1 MRGMDVEWT
10 RGRCRRL
17 VALAVLVA
25 LALAACS
32 DGVSS
37 NFEKTSGSLTSG
49 DDGSAAFDTGDAV
62 SAEEPADEPAEEPA
76 EEPAARQTS
85 EGDEAAGGGADSGAQ
100 QLQGPEPT
108 SPADLGRSII
118 FVAAVDVVVE
128 DVAFAT
134 SQAKT
139 AIAGLGGLVFGE
151 NTTIG
156 TEARTTLEFKVF
168 PEDFQEALIRLEGL
182 GELRA
187 QQITADDVTE
197 RVVDLE
203 SRITTASASVD
214 RLRGFLETATDSAR
228 VAELELQLLERETL
242 LEQLRGQ
249 LRTLQDQVDL
259 ATIFLT
265 LSEAAPPAVDA
276 VGEFAVTFHE
286 DDGDGSRCPGTD
298 NLRVDEAETFT
309 ICVEVTN
316 TGSNPM
322 VGIEVR
328 DFGLDLDPRD
338 FTFIQAPEA
347 LEPGRSVVAYAS
359 TEAPPSGSSQ
369 VNVRADAA
377 GFDGQ
382 PLRVGV
388 AFVQIDDAQVRFVE
402 DDSLP
407 GFTDVLG
414 DSWDFLTTVVAVIV
428 LIAAAIIPFLWIP
441 VVVWLVS
448 RWWRRRN
455 RVDAVPPTPPAAP
468 VVDDE
473 PEPEPETV

>member
-1 MRGMDVEWT
+1 MRGMDVEWMT
-10 RGRCRRL
+10 RGGRRL
-17 VALAVLVA
+17 VALLVA
-25 LALAACS
+25 VGMVVAACTVG
-32 DGVSS
+32 DDDDA
-37 NFEKTSGSLTSG
+37 GSPAAAS
-49 DDGSAAFDTGDAV
+49 DDGSSVFESGEGLDTSV
-62 SAEEPADEPAEEPA
+62 LTEEPADEPAAEPAEEAA
-76 EEPAARQTS
+76 EEPAADRDA
-85 EGDEAAGGGADSGAQ
+85 EGGGADTGAE
-100 QLQGPEPT
+100 QLQGPDTT

-118 FVAAVDVVVE
+118 FVASVDVVVD
-128 DVAFAT
+128 DVTLAA
-134 SQAKT
+134 SQAKI

-156 TEARTTLEFKVF
+156 SEARTTLEFKVF
-168 PEDFQEALIRLEGL
+168 PEDFQEALTRLEGL

-265 LSEAAPPAVDA
+265 LTEAAPPAVDA

-298 NLRVDEAETFT
+298 SLRVDEADTFT

-338 FTFIQAPEA
+338 FTFVDAPET
-347 LEPGRSVVAYAS
+347 LDPGASVVAYAS
-359 TEAPPSGSSQ
+359 TEAPARGSSQ
-369 VNVRADAA
+369 VSVRADAA

-388 AFVQIDDAQVRFVE
+388 AFVQIDDAFVQFVE

-414 DSWDFLTTVVAVIV
+414 DSWDFFTTVVAVVV
-428 LIAAAIIPFLWIP
+428 LIVAAMIPFVWIP
-441 VVVWLVS
+441 VVVWLLY
-448 RWWRRRN
+448 RWWTRRN
-455 RVDAVPPTPPAAP
+455 RADTRPPMPPAAS
-468 VVDDE
+468 VDDESE
-473 PEPEPETV
+473 PEPEPV

>member
-1 MRGMDVEWT
+1 MKIDLRRG
-10 RGRCRRL
+10 RRL
-17 VALAVLVA
+17 VALVVLVA
-25 LALAACS
+25 MAVAACS
-32 DGVSS
+32 VGDDDDAA
-37 NFEKTSGSLTSG
+37 TASG
-49 DDGSAAFDTGDAV
+49 DGAAVEFGSSARGSAAAADGAMEAPV
-62 SAEEPADEPAEEPA
+62 EEPADEMA
-76 EEPAARQTS
+76 
-85 EGDEAAGGGADSGAQ
+85 DEAAEEEAMDDAASEGGGADTGALQ
-100 QLQGPEPT
+100 AQGPEPT

-118 FVAAVDVVVE
+118 FVASVNVVVE
-128 DVAFAT
+128 DVALAA

-156 TEARTTLEFKVF
+156 GEARTTLEFKVF
-168 PEDFQEALIRLEGL
+168 PQDFQEALTRLEGL
-182 GELRA
+182 GELRS

-265 LSEAAPPAVDA
+265 LDEAAPPAVDA
-276 VGEFAVTFHE
+276 IGEYAVTFHE
-286 DDGDGSRCPGTD
+286 GVGDGSRCPGTD
-298 NLRVDEAETFT
+298 NLRVDEAERFT

-338 FTFIQAPEA
+338 FTLIDPPDAV
-347 LEPGRSVVAYAS
+347 EPGSSVVAYAT
-359 TEAPPSGSSQ
+359 TEAPAQGFSQ
-369 VNVRADAA
+369 ISVRADAA

-388 AFVQIDDAQVRFVE
+388 AFTQLSDGGVEFIE

-414 DSWDFLTTVVAVIV
+414 DSWDFFTTVIAVIV
-428 LIAAAIIPFLWIP
+428 LIAAAMIPFLWVP
-441 VVVWLVS
+441 VVVWLVH
-448 RWWRRRN
+448 RWWSRRG
-455 RVDAVPPTPPAAP
+455 AAP
-468 VVDDE
+468 VVPPVPPTAATGDDE
-473 PEPEPETV
+473 PEPEPELV

>member
-1 MRGMDVEWT
+1 MRAMDVEWM
-10 RGRCRRL
+10 RGRGRRL
-17 VALAVLVA
+17 VALVVAVAMLV
-25 LALAACS
+25 AACS
-32 DGVSS
+32 
-37 NFEKTSGSLTSG
+37 G
-49 DDGSAAFDTGDAV
+49 DDDDDATGAPVAAGDGSADDAGSV
-62 SAEEPADEPAEEPA
+62 LTEERADEPADEAAAEPPAEE
-76 EEPAARQTS
+76 EPAR
-85 EGDEAAGGGADSGAQ
+85 DAAAQGEGGGADTGAQ
-100 QLQGPEPT
+100 QAQGPDPT

-118 FVAAVDVVVE
+118 FVASVDVVVE
-128 DVAFAT
+128 DVALAA

-156 TEARTTLEFKVF
+156 SEARTTLEFKVF
-168 PEDFQEALIRLEGL
+168 PEDFQEALTRLEGL

-265 LSEAAPPAVDA
+265 LTETAPPAVDA
-276 VGEFAVTFHE
+276 VGEFNVTFHE

-298 NLRVDEAETFT
+298 NLRVDETDSFT

-338 FTFIQAPEA
+338 FTFVEAPEA
-347 LEPGRSVVAYAS
+347 LEPGASVIAYAS
-359 TEAPPSGSSQ
+359 LEAPARGSSQ

-388 AFVQIDDAQVRFVE
+388 AFVQVDDALVQFVE

-414 DSWDFLTTVVAVIV
+414 DSWDFFTTVVAVIV
-428 LIAAAIIPFLWIP
+428 LVIAAMIPFVWIP
-441 VVVWLVS
+441 VVAWLIY
-448 RWWRRRN
+448 RWWLRRKEARAAPP
-455 RVDAVPPTPPAAP
+455 AVPVADHEA
-468 VVDDE
+468 E
-473 PEPEPETV
+473 PEPEGV